1 MDSASSNLT
10 NLGCDFVVATTQ
22 ASMVQFI
29 DQARQE
35 VKYLCYL
42 VNPTTGD
49 LEDPITLEELMK
61 QTGGI
66 SPFDIPK
73 GTPYDDPRITAC
85 TNALFQV
92 GIKMRI
98 GIPRNVNPR
107 DLSIVN
113 LGQNLRSVDFNM
125 YYSDITVIENDPV
138 KWGYSGSWNIWKQP
152 SDKPWAAS
160 CTVDL
165 VLSNLSRNLDDPYF
179 NNHPDAKFQFMRMDM
194 KTKAGGCLVHCLFDG
209 YLQFA
214 HRHSFPPLAVSAVAN
229 PNHDPSLYM
238 TATGEVVNPPRD
250 SSGNPL
256 SSPSSSEQAI
266 ATLNY
271 IGAIN
276 HNRVPNV
283 SGFNWN
289 WVRPEDVNNKSGVIA
304 IRRNVVAQFFLDV
317 LKRLAPRYMYEPVAR
332 KEDNYRLQLLKGE
345 WLSDATAD
353 LTNDDSSRV
362 LHIQAGVPPSEPL
375 QSWDDQSNGMEVYI
389 GQGIKYAKVDI
400 HPGYSCGVYFEGQ
413 EVRIEQR
420 LWVTAAVAAEF
431 PHQNWDYAE
440 HKPYD
445 KYLTEKYSLSV
456 RQGGGFYLGRTSC
469 ASDDKSEQCWEYG
482 DSDSSDTETAKKGF
496 FYNLRQMMDDLRPAE
511 MSLIDI
517 CQPNRFIFPGA
528 QPFTYQ
534 DPFFSKHQ
542 DLIASIPRLNNYMV
556 SLNPDPQTT
565 PKLTHNYDRI
575 EIISPNGKFEARQS
589 NDGHSLLFAID
600 SSSIFLLKLLESK
613 IGISHTGWQVRVG
626 GQ

>member
-1 MDSASSNLT
+1 MDSTSSNLT
-10 NLGCDFVVATTQ
+10 NIGCDFVVATTQ
-22 ASMVQFI
+22 ASINSSMVKFI

-49 LEDPITLEELMK
+49 LEEDPITLEELMK
-61 QTGGI
+61 QTGGVN
-66 SPFDIPK
+66 PFNIPK

-107 DLSIVN
+107 DLSIVK
-113 LGQNLRSVDFNM
+113 LGQNPLSVDFKM

-138 KWGYSGSWNIWKQP
+138 KWGYSGSWNIWEQP

-165 VLSNLSRNLDDPYF
+165 VLNDLSKHLDDSYF
-179 NNHPDAKFQFMRMDM
+179 NNHPDAKFQLRRALEDLSDTMFNLKQLCLWFATKPRDDVNFPGMDM
-194 KTKAGGCLVHCLFDG
+194 KTKAGGCLVSCLFKG

-214 HRHSFPPLAVSAVAN
+214 SRHRFPPLVVSAVTY
-229 PNHDPSLYM
+229 PDHDPSLYM

-266 ATLNY
+266 ATINY
-271 IGAIN
+271 ICN
-276 HNRVPNV
+276 VNNNRWKDA
-283 SGFNWN
+283 SDFNWN

-304 IRRNVVAQFFLDV
+304 IRRNVVAQFFLDA
-317 LKRLAPRYMYEPVAR
+317 LKRLAPRHMYEPVAR
-332 KEDNYRLQLLKGE
+332 KEDNYRLKLLKGE
-345 WLSDATAD
+345 WLSDATAN

-375 QSWDDQSNGMEVYI
+375 PSWDDQINGMEVYI

-400 HPGYSCGVYFEGQ
+400 HPGYSCDVYFEGR

-431 PHQNWDYAE
+431 PHQNRDYAE
-440 HKPYD
+440 HKPFD

-456 RQGGGFYLGRTSC
+456 RQGGGFYLSRTSC
-469 ASDDKSEQCWEYG
+469 TSDDKSEQCWEDG
-482 DSDSSDTETAKKGF
+482 DSDSSDTETAKRGF
-496 FYNLRQMMDDLRPAE
+496 FYNLRKMMDDLMPAE
-511 MSLIDI
+511 MNLIDI
-517 CQPNRFIFPGA
+517 CQPNRFIFPGG

-556 SLNPDPQTT
+556 SPNPDPQTT
-565 PKLTHNYDRI
+565 TSVVL
-575 EIISPNGKFEARQS
+575 
-589 NDGHSLLFAID
+589 ID
-600 SSSIFLLKLLESK
+600 FSTPS
-613 IGISHTGWQVRVG
+613 QN
-626 GQ
+626 

>member
-22 ASMVQFI
+22 ASINSGMVQFI

-35 VKYLCYL
+35 VQYLCYL

-49 LEDPITLEELMK
+49 LEDPIPLEELMK
-61 QTGGI
+61 RTGGI

-113 LGQNLRSVDFNM
+113 LGQNPRSVDFNM

-138 KWGYSGSWNIWKQP
+138 KWGYSGSWNIWEQP

-165 VLSNLSRNLDDPYF
+165 VRSNLSRNLNDPYF
-179 NNHPDAKFQFMRMDM
+179 NDHRDAKFQLMSALEDLSDTNFSLQQFRLDWMPTKPRDDVNFPGMDM
-194 KTKAGGCLVHCLFDG
+194 KTKAGGCLVSCLFKG

-238 TATGEVVNPPRD
+238 TATGDVVNPPRD

-276 HNRVPNV
+276 HNRVPDV

-304 IRRNVVAQFFLDV
+304 IRRNVVAQFFLDA

-332 KEDNYRLQLLKGE
+332 KENNYRLQLLKGE

-400 HPGYSCGVYFEGQ
+400 HPGYSCDVYFEGQ
-413 EVRIEQR
+413 QVRIEQR

-431 PHQNWDYAE
+431 PLQNRDYAE
-440 HKPYD
+440 HKPFD

-456 RQGGGFYLGRTSC
+456 RQGGEFFLDRTSC
-469 ASDDKSEQCWEYG
+469 TSDDKSEQCWEYG
-482 DSDSSDTETAKKGF
+482 GSDSSDAESAKKGF
-496 FYNLRQMMDDLRPAE
+496 FYNLRQMMDDLMPAE
-511 MSLIDI
+511 MSRLNI

-565 PKLTHNYDRI
+565 PPCVSDRLFNHFPKL
-575 EIISPNGKFEARQS
+575 A
-589 NDGHSLLFAID
+589 LLA
-600 SSSIFLLKLLESK
+600 S
-613 IGISHTGWQVRVG
+613 
-626 GQ
+626 

>member
-1 MDSASSNLT
+1 MDSTSSNLT

-22 ASMVQFI
+22 ASINSSMVKFI

-66 SPFDIPK
+66 NPFDIPK

-113 LGQNLRSVDFNM
+113 FGQKLRSVDFNM

-138 KWGYSGSWNIWKQP
+138 KWGYSGSWNIWEQP

-165 VLSNLSRNLDDPYF
+165 VLNDLSKHLDDLYF
-179 NNHPDAKFQFMRMDM
+179 NSHPDAKFQLRRALENLSDTMFSLEQLCLRWGATKPRNDVNFPGMDM
-194 KTKAGGCLVHCLFDG
+194 KTKAGGCLVSCLFKG

-214 HRHSFPPLAVSAVAN
+214 SRHSFPPLVVSAVTY

-238 TATGEVVNPPRD
+238 TAISGRAVNPPRD

-271 IGAIN
+271 ICTIN
-276 HNRVPNV
+276 NNGVTDV
-283 SGFNWN
+283 SDFNWN
-289 WVRPEDVNNKSGVIA
+289 WVRLEDVNNKSGVIA

-332 KEDNYRLQLLKGE
+332 KEENYRLQLLKGE
-345 WLSDATAD
+345 WLSDATAN

-375 QSWDDQSNGMEVYI
+375 PSWDDQSNGMKVYI

-400 HPGYSCGVYFEGQ
+400 HPGYSCDVYFEGQ

-431 PHQNWDYAE
+431 PHQNRDYAE
-440 HKPYD
+440 HKPFD

-456 RQGGGFYLGRTSC
+456 RQGGGFYLSRTSC
-469 ASDDKSEQCWEYG
+469 MSDDKSERCWEYG

-496 FYNLRQMMDDLRPAE
+496 FYNLRQMMDDLMPAE

-556 SLNPDPQTT
+556 SPNPDPQTT
-565 PKLTHNYDRI
+565 PSVFLIDFSTHSQN
-575 EIISPNGKFEARQS
+575 
-589 NDGHSLLFAID
+589 
-600 SSSIFLLKLLESK
+600 
-613 IGISHTGWQVRVG
+613 
-626 GQ
+626 

>member
-1 MDSASSNLT
+1 
-10 NLGCDFVVATTQ
+10 
-22 ASMVQFI
+22 MVKFI

-49 LEDPITLEELMK
+49 LEEDPITLEELMK

-66 SPFDIPK
+66 NPFDIPK

-98 GIPRNVNPR
+98 GIPRNVNPKH
-107 DLSIVN
+107 LSIVK
-113 LGQNLRSVDFNM
+113 LGQKILSVESNM

-138 KWGYSGSWNIWKQP
+138 KWGYSGKWNIWEQP

-160 CTVDL
+160 RTVDL
-165 VLSNLSRNLDDPYF
+165 DLNDLRPHLDNSYF
-179 NNHPDAKFQFMRMDM
+179 NNHPDAKFQLRRALENLSGTMFRLKQLGLVWSVTEPRDDVNFPGMDM
-194 KTKAGGCLVHCLFDG
+194 KTKAGGCLVSCLFRG

-214 HRHSFPPLAVSAVAN
+214 SRHSFPPLAVSAVTY
-229 PNHDPSLYM
+229 PSHDQSLYM
-238 TATGEVVNPPRD
+238 TAMRIVVNPPRD

-266 ATLNY
+266 ATINY
-271 IGAIN
+271 IC
-276 HNRVPNV
+276 NV
-283 SGFNWN
+283 NNNELEDVLDFNWN

-304 IRRNVVAQFFLDV
+304 IRRNVVAQFFLDA
-317 LKRLAPRYMYEPVAR
+317 LKRLAPRHMYEPVAR
-332 KEDNYRLQLLKGE
+332 KEDNYRLKLLKGE
-345 WLSDATAD
+345 WLSDATAN
-353 LTNDDSSRV
+353 LTNGDSSRV

-375 QSWDDQSNGMEVYI
+375 PSWDDQSNGMKVYI
-389 GQGIKYAKVDI
+389 GQGIKYAKADI
-400 HPGYSCGVYFEGQ
+400 HPGYSCDVYFEGQ

-431 PHQNWDYAE
+431 PHQNRDYAE
-440 HKPYD
+440 HRPFD
-445 KYLTEKYSLSV
+445 KYLREKYSLSV
-456 RQGGGFYLGRTSC
+456 RQGGGFYLSRTSC
-469 ASDDKSEQCWEYG
+469 VSDDKSEQCWEYG

-496 FYNLRQMMDDLRPAE
+496 FYNLRQMMDNLKPAE
-511 MSLIDI
+511 ISLIDI
-517 CQPNRFIFPGA
+517 CQPNRFIFPGG

-556 SLNPDPQTT
+556 SPNPKPQTT
-565 PKLTHNYDRI
+565 PSVFL
-575 EIISPNGKFEARQS
+575 
-589 NDGHSLLFAID
+589 ID
-600 SSSIFLLKLLESK
+600 CSTLS
-613 IGISHTGWQVRVG
+613 QN
-626 GQ
+626 

>member
-1 MDSASSNLT
+1 MDSTSSNLT

-22 ASMVQFI
+22 ASINSGMVKFI

-61 QTGGI
+61 RTGGI

-73 GTPYDDPRITAC
+73 GTPYDDPSITAC

-113 LGQNLRSVDFNM
+113 FGQKLRSVDFNM

-138 KWGYSGSWNIWKQP
+138 KWGYSGSWNIWEQP
-152 SDKPWAAS
+152 RDKPWVAS

-165 VLSNLSRNLDDPYF
+165 VLDDLNRHLDDPYF
-179 NNHPDAKFQFMRMDM
+179 NYHPDAKLQLKHALENLSDTNFSLKQLCLRWMFTKPRDDVNFPGMDM
-194 KTKAGGCLVHCLFDG
+194 KTKAGGCL
-209 YLQFA
+209 
-214 HRHSFPPLAVSAVAN
+214 AVTY

-238 TATGEVVNPPRD
+238 TATGRVVNPPRD

-266 ATLNY
+266 ATLSY
-271 IGAIN
+271 ICTVN
-276 HNRVPNV
+276 NNRLNDL
-283 SGFNWN
+283 SDFNWN

-332 KEDNYRLQLLKGE
+332 KEGNYRLQLLKGE
-345 WLSDATAD
+345 WLS
-353 LTNDDSSRV
+353 
-362 LHIQAGVPPSEPL
+362 PPSEPL
-375 QSWDDQSNGMEVYI
+375 PSWDDQSNGMKVYI

-400 HPGYSCGVYFEGQ
+400 HPGYSCDVYFEGQ

-431 PHQNWDYAE
+431 PHQNRDHAE
-440 HKPYD
+440 HKPFD
-445 KYLTEKYSLSV
+445 KYLTEKYSVSV
-456 RQGGGFYLGRTSC
+456 RQGGGFYLGRTSYT
-469 ASDDKSEQCWEYG
+469 SDDKSEQCWEFG

-496 FYNLRQMMDDLRPAE
+496 FYNLRQMMDDLMPAE

-517 CQPNRFIFPGA
+517 CQPNRFIFPGG

-542 DLIASIPRLNNYMV
+542 DLIASIPLLNNYMV
-556 SLNPDPQTT
+556 SPNPDPQAT
-565 PKLTHNYDRI
+565 PK
-575 EIISPNGKFEARQS
+575 IISPNGKFEARQS
-589 NDGHSLLFAID
+589 NDGHSLLFAVD
-600 SSSIFLLKLLESK
+600 SSSIFLLELLESK
-613 IGISHTGWQVRVG
+613 IGISHTGWQVRVV